1 MQRPK
6 HLQLKPRRSARGS
19 SLLDGLIA
27 LALLAFG
34 MLALAQFQGR
44 LVTRTTDIQ
53 SRLAATGFGDE
64 LLNMALVDPDN
75 AACYTMPVAANCS
88 NNTARSIVNTWRSR
102 VTVGLP
108 GLTDASSTLDA
119 ATGRLKVVIAWT
131 DKTTRDPRR
140 LEVVSDARP

>member
-1 MQRPK
+1 
-6 HLQLKPRRSARGS
+6 
-19 SLLDGLIA
+19 
-27 LALLAFG
+27 

-44 LVTRTTDIQ
+44 LVTRTTDVQ
-53 SRLAATGFGDE
+53 TGLTATGFGDE

-75 AACYTMPVAANCS
+75 AACYTMPVSTNCS
-88 NNTARSIVNTWRSR
+88 NNIARSNVNTWRSR
-102 VTVGLP
+102 VAVGLP

-131 DKTTRDPRR
+131 DKASRDPRR